1 MIACGL
7 CETYTFSFTSPKV
20 FDKLNLPADSELRKA
35 VVISNPL
42 GEDYSIMRTTTIPD
56 MLAVISTTTTEE

>member
-42 GEDYSIMRTTTIPD
+42 ERIT
-56 MLAVISTTTTEE
+56 A